1 MSGADV
7 AVLVLAICLVPLGG
21 AFACVDSAI
30 SHVSVARVEE
40 MVREQRRHAR
50 TLARIVN
57 DRARYQNLL
66 LLLRVTC
73 ELTATVLVTIVARAQ
88 FGGRWPVVLLTV
100 ALMVVV
106 SYAVVGVGP
115 RTLGRQHPYRVALAA
130 AGAVYLL
137 GRVFGPLTS
146 LLILLGNALTPGRG
160 FREGPFSTEVE
171 LRELVDM
178 AEQRG
183 VVEHGEREMIQSVFE
198 LGDTIA
204 REVMV
209 PRTEVVWI
217 EGFKSVPQALAL
229 ALRSGFSR
237 IPVVGE
243 NVDDVVGV
251 AYLKDL
257 ARRAQDV
264 ERARVTRV
272 EEVMRKPV
280 FVPESKPVDELLSE
294 MQAHR
299 THIAI
304 VIDEYGGTA
313 GLVTIEDILEEIV
326 GEITDEYDVERP
338 PVERID
344 EDTAR
349 VTARLSVEDLA
360 DLFDLELP
368 DRDDVETVGGL
379 LAERLG
385 RVPIPGATARVNG
398 LELVAESAGGRRNRV
413 DTVLVRRVHVPGG
426 TVDRSRP
433 PRPVRPEAKDRRNR
447 DDAPHVAARA
457 ARDPG
462 QHAAGS
468 ADAIAQQEPE
478 STS

>member
-1 MSGADV
+1 MTTADAV
-7 AVLVLAICLVPLGG
+7 VLVVAICLVPLGG
-21 AFACVDSAI
+21 LLACVDSALGR
-30 SHVSVARVEE
+30 VSVARVEE
-40 MVREQRRHAR
+40 FLREDRAGAR
-50 TLARIVN
+50 ALSVVVA
-57 DRARYQNLL
+57 DRARYTNLL
-66 LLLRVTC
+66 LMLRMSC
-73 ELTATVLVTIVARAQ
+73 ELTATVLVAIVARSQ
-88 FGGRWPVVLLTV
+88 FGARWWVPVCTV

-115 RTLGRQHPYRVALAA
+115 RTLGRQHPNQVALAG
-130 AGAVYLL
+130 AGAVRLL
-137 GRVFGPLTS
+137 GRFFGPLAS
-146 LLILLGNALTPGRG
+146 LLTRFGNAITPGRG
-160 FREGPFSTEVE
+160 FRHGPFASEVE

-178 AEQRG
+178 AEKRG

-217 EGFKSVPQALAL
+217 ERTKSVPQALAL

-243 NVDDVVGV
+243 NADDVVGI

-257 ARRAQDV
+257 ARRAQDS
-264 ERARVTRV
+264 ERARGTRV
-272 EEVMRKPV
+272 EEVMRPATC
-280 FVPESKPVDELLSE
+280 VPESKPVDELLRE

-338 PVERID
+338 PIERVD
-344 EDTAR
+344 ADTLR
-349 VTARLSVEDLA
+349 VTARLAVEELS
-360 DLFDLELP
+360 DLFGVTVP

-379 LAERLG
+379 LAESLG
-385 RVPIPGATARVNG
+385 RVPIPGARTSAYG
-398 LELVAESAGGRRNRV
+398 LELVAESAGGRRNRI
-413 DTVLVRRVHVPGG
+413 DTVLVRRLPDQDGEAPR
-426 TVDRSRP
+426 TSRS
-433 PRPVRPEAKDRRNR
+433 EETENA
-447 DDAPHVAARA
+447 
-457 ARDPG
+457 
-462 QHAAGS
+462 
-468 ADAIAQQEPE
+468 
-478 STS
+478 